1 MPEYRYRVDV
11 LAQLWRHGVHPTP
24 HTPPELVMAH
34 LGIDK
39 GTLDAMPKDEVVVM
53 PK

>member
-1 MPEYRYRVDV
+1 VI
-11 LAQLWRHGVHPTP
+11 
-24 HTPPELVMAH
+24 AH

-39 GTLDAMPKDEVVVM
+39 AALDAMPKDEVVVM